1 MTMTDLKLSEE
12 RAADFALKI
21 SDDSLEP
28 YVKRGETVTVKS
40 CATIRD
46 GDVGLFFAGS
56 EIVCRQYCQ
65 DYAGNVY
72 LFLPNRKRA
81 AEDLLIPASAG
92 VPISCFGKI
101 LLDTEIPLP

>member
-1 MTMTDLKLSEE
+1 MTVLEVSEDC
-12 RAADFALKI
+12 AGDFALKI

-28 YVKRGETVTVKS
+28 YVKRGQTVLIES

-56 EIVCRQYCQ
+56 EILCRQYCQ

-81 AEDLLIPASAG
+81 HEDMQIPASAA
-92 VPISCFGKI
+92 VPVSCFGKI
-101 LLDTEIPLP
+101 LLDVEIPLP